1 MLEHFGLKDIWVVTK
16 KNRNLIALVSA
27 LFLILFSFI
36 TYGKL
41 KNSNESSEEGK
52 PLYAYS
58 LSYYVQTNIAGE
70 SFENSKD
77 GEFYRG
83 LPNDYIALLNT
94 DACASYVYENLSKI
108 YSEEYL
114 KKNSEFKPQSSGDFT
129 SAQAVKDLYKVKRY
143 KSTMIFNV
151 YAVAYNQELSKSI
164 LNILRQYLED
174 NIDPKI
180 KEANLE
186 PSSEAV
192 KVVNSTE
199 ELGADE
205 EEAKSVTA
213 SFSSKKKVMKVCIK
227 NIVVPMIGIIVL
239 LLFAL
244 TFKAF
249 LSPTM
254 NRKSDFAIYDVP
266 VIGEIKDK

>member
-16 KNRNLIALVSA
+16 KNKSLIALVSA
-27 LFLILFSFI
+27 LLLILFSLVA
-36 TYGKL
+36 YSKL
-41 KNSNESSEEGK
+41 KNSNENNEEGE

-58 LSYYVQTNIAGE
+58 LSYYVQTNISSE
-70 SFENSKD
+70 NFENNKD

-94 DACASYVYENLSKI
+94 DACAGYVYENLSKI
-108 YSEEYL
+108 YSDEYL

-129 SAQAVKDLYKVKRY
+129 SVQAVKNLYKIKRY

-151 YAVAYNQELSKSI
+151 YALAYNKELSKSV
-164 LNILRQYLED
+164 LNLLRQYLEN

-180 KEANLE
+180 KEAGLE

-192 KVVNSTE
+192 RVVNSAE

-213 SFSSKKKVMKVCIK
+213 SFSSKKKIMKVCIK
-227 NIVVPMIGIIVL
+227 NIIIPTIGIIIL

-249 LSPTM
+249 LYPTM
-254 NRKSDFAIYDVP
+254 NRKSDFAVYDVP